1 MTTGGRKWVMGFA
14 LALTLAA
21 TAWVS
26 TREEAGTP
34 AGVERKAGASRP
46 PGSRTSDRSLGIAAA
61 ELQLDKLN
69 RPSIEEGTGDMFPA
83 AGWQPPPPPPGSV
96 KAEPP
101 KAPPLPFR
109 YFGQMVE
116 DGVPVVFLERG
127 ARNFTVRQ
135 GDNID
140 GTYRVDQIRN
150 DAVLITYVPL
160 DLKQTLSIGPMK

>member
-1 MTTGGRKWVMGFA
+1 MMGLA

-26 TREEAGTP
+26 TREEAVTLTGL
-34 AGVERKAGASRP
+34 ERKAGASRP
-46 PGSRTSDRSLGIAAA
+46 GGARTTARPSVVPA
-61 ELQLDKLN
+61 ELQLDKLK
-69 RPSIEEGTGDMFPA
+69 RPLIEEGKGDMFPA

-96 KAEPP
+96 KPEPP
-101 KAPPLPFR
+101 MAPPLPFR

-127 ARNFTVRQ
+127 TRNYAVKQ

-140 GTYRVDQIRN
+140 GSYRVDQIRR
-150 DAVLITYVPL
+150 DAVLITYLPL
-160 DLKQTLSIGPMK
+160 DMKQTLSIGPLK